1 MALVSGLYSGRLK
14 GSRQSSFA
22 KLGKQVSSRWVIQVY
37 RSVGF
42 SKIRRFIEGLI
53 FVMLKE
59 KKEKWYTKEK
69 SWISDTLTGTVART
83 V

>member
-1 MALVSGLYSGRLK
+1 MALVSGLYTGRLK

-53 FVMLKE
+53 FVMLKKR
-59 KKEKWYTKEK
+59 KKSGTRRKRAEFP
-69 SWISDTLTGTVART
+69 TLWQEL
-83 V
+83 

>member
-1 MALVSGLYSGRLK
+1 MLSDFELYP
-14 GSRQSSFA
+14 
-22 KLGKQVSSRWVIQVY
+22 RWVPL
-37 RSVGF
+37 
-42 SKIRRFIEGLI
+42 FIEGLI